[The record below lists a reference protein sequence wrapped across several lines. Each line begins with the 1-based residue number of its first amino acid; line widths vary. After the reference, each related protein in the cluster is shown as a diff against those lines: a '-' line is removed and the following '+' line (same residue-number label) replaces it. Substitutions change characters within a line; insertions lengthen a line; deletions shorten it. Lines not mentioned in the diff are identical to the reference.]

1 MIRRILF
8 FIPAALYY
16 GLIFFLSSR
25 SFESQVD
32 ILFLDK
38 GVHFLEFTLLGF
50 FLAFGY
56 FLSLK
61 SSPSTKSYLTVI
73 SGMLLSGLDELH
85 QYFVPTRSL
94 EAMDFAADSIG
105 ILAGLLIFFFLS
117 KTEMGKL
124 LAEKLLKARQ

>member
-1 MIRRILF
+1 M
-8 FIPAALYY
+8 
-16 GLIFFLSSR
+16 
-25 SFESQVD
+25 D

-38 GVHFLEFTLLGF
+38 VVHFLEFTLLGF

-56 FLSLK
+56 FLGLK

-73 SGMLLSGLDELH
+73 SGMLLGGLDELH

-94 EAMDFAADSIG
+94 EAMDFVADSIG